1 MKMAPSRDDIQDI
14 YPLTPFQEGLLYH
27 DMLGHDG
34 DAAQRP
40 YFQQLTFRMSGP
52 LDAAAFER
60 SWAWLIARHDILR
73 TVFRTGGADRPLQ
86 IVLKHL
92 PFHLDRHDL
101 SMLAEREQ
109 AAAIESC
116 IRTERTRPF
125 DLQRDLLLRVACL
138 ALGADQHII
147 IWSFHHILVDGWCI
161 GILQGELAAAYAAFV
176 GGGQPALPAAQ
187 QFGGHVAWAEK
198 RRGENVLSYWAD
210 YLAGY
215 EPVPLL
221 PRHPAQGAEP
231 DAPEGR
237 IPITL
242 GSELSER
249 LVALAQREGVTL
261 NILVQALWGVLLA
274 KHNGRR
280 DVVFG
285 AVVSTRSPDLP
296 GSDSMVGPCIVM
308 LPLRV
313 RYEPGETM
321 RGLLHRL
328 RAQTG
333 EWLGNTNCALADVQ
347 ARCRTGTALFD
358 HYAVFEN
365 YPLDEQF
372 RGAVQQFAPGLT
384 IEDVR
389 SFITTNYDFY
399 ISAQSGARLHLEL
412 CFNVQTVSPAVA
424 TLLAARFRQLA
435 TQVADDAGAVIDALP
450 ILFPDETEQILG
462 RWSHGAAPA
471 PLAPNVAAAR
481 ARLLSE
487 GDTRPALRVGDR
499 IMTHRELQDAAEAMA
514 RGLRDRFAIRPGD
527 AIAIWALPN
536 EDTAVAM
543 LACLLLGA
551 PFAPLDTAAPPARNR
566 HIAADCG
573 ARLMVATGREKPP
586 ELGIT
591 MVSVAELATAPGQA
605 LPEVPSGSAA
615 YIIYTSGTTGM
626 PKGVEVGQA
635 ALLNYVG
642 WLARDLGI
650 SAADRTAL
658 VTSAAYDLGYTGL
671 FGSLLLG
678 GCLSLMD
685 ESERRE
691 PLRAIEIF
699 REHRLTW
706 LKATP
711 SFLGMLLT
719 EPAELSTAQ
728 DLRLVLLGGEP
739 QRFADLRQLR
749 TALPGATIFNHYG
762 PTEATIGCIAGRIGD
777 DLLADSDP
785 PQRLGRPIAGTRVIL
800 CDQAMIPVPPGTPGE
815 LIVAGAGLADRYIGA
830 GGVDAERFVSLACL
844 GGIRGYRTGDWGEW
858 LADGTIAFHGRRDD
872 QVKVRGHRVAVGGV
886 ERALANVTGIREC
899 AVVAEKSAAGATEL
913 IAFFVPQPGSKVAA
927 VELRTA
933 LAATLPEPMVPGR
946 FVPLSR
952 LPLTANG
959 KVDRGALRA
968 DGARL
973 AAIVATAEPSGN
985 ALEESLRGIW
995 ADVLFHEQ
1003 VGLDDDFFGLGG
1015 HSIKAVLLVS
1025 RVRKQ
1030 LKRPLVIREL
1040 FDHPTV
1046 RQLARHLAG
1055 ERSTSNGFL
1064 TLRSAPS
1071 GAPAA
1076 LFLPPVLGS
1085 STVYKEL
1092 VGHFGAELACYGAQ
1106 CPGFDREESTMDS
1119 IAALADLFATRAEQ
1133 LGHTGPLRLVGWS
1146 MGAHLALETALR
1158 LERSGRS
1165 LRLVLIDSPPRLP
1178 QSTPLL
1184 DAEPVFAN
1192 LEELAQR
1199 PYWGGIITKLCASL
1213 SADERTRLERLAVQ
1227 NRRMLEDYVF
1237 TGSVAADL
1245 FCIEALDNAA
1255 PSGMAGFG
1263 TVTSGRCVVQ
1273 RVAGDHYS
1281 MFQPPNLDGLAQ
1293 RVERALMAT

>member
-92 PFHLDRHDL
+92 PFRLDRHDL
-101 SMLAEREQ
+101 SMLAELER

-116 IRTERTRPF
+116 IRTERARPF

-138 ALGADQHII
+138 RLGATEHII
-147 IWSFHHILVDGWCI
+147 VWSFHHILVDGWCI
-161 GILQGELAAAYAAFV
+161 GILQSELAAAYADFV
-176 GGGQPALPAAQ
+176 GGREPGLPPAQ
-187 QFGGHVAWAEK
+187 QFGRHVAWAEK

-215 EPVPLL
+215 EPVALL
-221 PRHPAQGAEP
+221 PRQRAQPAGP

-237 IPITL
+237 IPIAL
-242 GSELSER
+242 GSGLSER

-313 RYEPGETM
+313 RYEPGETL

-333 EWLGNTNCALADVQ
+333 EWLSNTNCALADVQ

-399 ISAQSGARLHLEL
+399 ISAQSGAHLHLEL
-412 CFNVQTVSPAVA
+412 CFNAQSVSATVAA
-424 TLLAARFRQLA
+424 LLAARFRQLA
-435 TQVADDAGAVIDALP
+435 LQAADDVGTVIDALP
-450 ILFPDETEQILG
+450 ILFPDEAEQILG

-471 PLAPNVAAAR
+471 PLAPNVATAR

-487 GDTRPALRVGDR
+487 NGTRPALRVGDR
-499 IMTHRELQDAAEAMA
+499 VMTHRALQDAAEATA
-514 RGLRDRFAIRPGD
+514 CGLRDRFAVRPGE
-527 AIAIWALPN
+527 AVALWALPN

-551 PFAPLDTAAPPARNR
+551 PFVPLDTAAPPARNR
-566 HIAADCG
+566 HIVADCG
-573 ARLMVATGREKPP
+573 ARLMIATGGECPP
-586 ELGIT
+586 ALGLT
-591 MVSVAELATAPGQA
+591 AASVAELAIAPRHA
-605 LPEVPSGSAA
+605 LPEIPEAPAA

-626 PKGVEVGQA
+626 PKGVQVGQA

-678 GCLSLMD
+678 GCLSLID

-691 PLRAIEIF
+691 PRRAIEIF
-699 REHRLTW
+699 RQHRLTW

-719 EPAELSTAQ
+719 EPAELSAAQ

-739 QRFADLRQLR
+739 QRFADLRQLKA
-749 TALPGATIFNHYG
+749 ALPGVTIFNHYG

-777 DLLADSDP
+777 DLLTDDDP

-800 CDQAMIPVPPGTPGE
+800 CDQAMMPVPPGTAGE
-815 LIVAGAGLADRYIGA
+815 LIVAGTGLADRYIGA
-830 GGVDAERFVSLACL
+830 GGADAERFVNLACL
-844 GGIRGYRTGDWGEW
+844 GGIRAYRTGDWGEW
-858 LADGTIAFHGRRDD
+858 LADGTIGFHGRRDD
-872 QVKVRGHRVAVGGV
+872 QVKIRGHRVALGGV
-886 ERALANVTGIREC
+886 ERALASMTGIREC
-899 AVVAEKSAAGATEL
+899 AVLAEPSAAGATEL
-913 IAFFVPQPGSKVAA
+913 IAFFVPHPGSNVSAA
-927 VELRTA
+927 DLRTA
-933 LAATLPEPMVPGR
+933 LSAILPEPMVPSR

-952 LPLTANG
+952 LPLTSNG
-959 KVDRGALRA
+959 KVDRAALRA
-968 DGARL
+968 DGSRL
-973 AAIVATAEPSGN
+973 ASIVATAERSGN
-985 ALEESLRGIW
+985 ELEESLRGIW

-1003 VGLDDDFFGLGG
+1003 VGLDDDFFNLGG

-1055 ERSTSNGFL
+1055 EQSASNGLL
-1064 TLRSAPS
+1064 TLRTAPS
-1071 GAPAA
+1071 GAPTA

-1092 VGHFGAELACYGAQ
+1092 IGHFGSELACYGAQ
-1106 CPGFDREESTMDS
+1106 CPGFDREETTMDS
-1119 IAALADLFATRAEQ
+1119 ISALADLFASKANM
-1133 LGHTGPLRLVGWS
+1133 LGDSGPLRLVGWS

-1158 LERSGRS
+1158 LERDGRS
-1165 LRLVLIDSPPRLP
+1165 LRLILIDSPPRLP
-1178 QSTPLL
+1178 QGRPLV
-1184 DAEPVFAN
+1184 DDEPVFAD
-1192 LEELAQR
+1192 LDELAR
-1199 PYWGGIITKLCASL
+1199 SPYWGGVLTKLCASL
-1213 SADERTRLERLAVQ
+1213 SPSERTRLERLAVQ
-1227 NRRMLEDYVF
+1227 NRRMLEDYAF
-1237 TGSVAADL
+1237 TGNVTADL

-1273 RVAGDHYS
+1273 RVSGDHYS
-1281 MFQPPNLDGLAQ
+1281 MFQPPNLEGLAQ
-1293 RVERALMAT
+1293 RVERALMAS